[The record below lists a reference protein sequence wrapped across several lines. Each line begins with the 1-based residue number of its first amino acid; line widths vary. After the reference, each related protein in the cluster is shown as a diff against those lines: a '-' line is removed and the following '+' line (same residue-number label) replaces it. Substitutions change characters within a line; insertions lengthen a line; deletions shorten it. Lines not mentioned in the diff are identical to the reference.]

1 MDLKVRR
8 AFSTLVQEVSNY
20 IDKFG
25 GFDLELYGL
34 TQESMKDINELPM
47 IVELAK
53 VIMRFIRSNYT
64 PNWNSFGYFF
74 WEHGKIMENQV
85 TVLEPIAEEMVKE
98 GELDI
103 SEILS
108 QIPTPKILPDGI
120 DYQKYDD
127 IFNQLTLPNAMF
139 QYIFVCEN
147 ILRKFIIQV
156 LDDNGYQTID
166 SIGNQ
171 KLSKA
176 IQNKKNKE
184 TTQNYLPIRGDHDI
198 YYLDLIELNKI
209 FIKLWN
215 ECFIDKFERQSWICE
230 RIESLYTIR
239 NRVAHSSGYL
249 TSDEL
254 RSVETRCREII
265 KQIDQNIK

>member
-64 PNWNSFGYFF
+64 PNWNSFG
-74 WEHGKIMENQV
+74 
-85 TVLEPIAEEMVKE
+85 
-98 GELDI
+98 
-103 SEILS
+103 
-108 QIPTPKILPDGI
+108 
-120 DYQKYDD
+120 YDD

-239 NRVAHSSGYL
+239 NRVAHSSSYL